1 MTNGEIVE
9 DLYLRYRSKIYGYL
23 YNHLRNREDAEDLLS
38 EVFAKIVEKID
49 SYDSSKATYS
59 TWIFTITRNT
69 LISHY
74 RSGSSGGERTDYE
87 DLVIVDTGETP
98 EESYLRTDSMN
109 QLAESLEQLPKR
121 DRDIIIARYY
131 YDYSFKKIGELMGLT
146 EGNARVIHT
155 RAVEKLKKIYEK
167 NY

>member
-9 DLYLRYRSKIYGYL
+9 ELYLRYRSKIYGYL
-23 YNHLRNREDAEDLLS
+23 YNHLRSREDAEDLLS

-69 LISHY
+69 LISFY
-74 RSGSSGGERTDYE
+74 RSGSSNAETVDYDNVTLIDE
-87 DLVIVDTGETP
+87 SVGP
-98 EESYLRTDSMN
+98 EESFLREESMN
-109 QLAESLEQLPKR
+109 LLAECLEQLPKR
-121 DRDIIIARYY
+121 DKDIIIARYY
-131 YDYSFKKIGELMGLT
+131 YDYSFRKIGELMGLT

-167 NY
+167 VS

>member
-38 EVFAKIVEKID
+38 DVFAKIVEKIG

-69 LISHY
+69 LISFY
-74 RSGSSGGERTDYE
+74 RLNSSNAEMVGYDNVTLVDE
-87 DLVIVDTGETP
+87 DIGP
-98 EESYLRTDSMN
+98 EENFLKEESMN
-109 QLAESLEQLPKR
+109 LLAECLEQLPKR
-121 DRDIIIARYY
+121 DKDIIIARYY
-131 YDYSFKKIGELMGLT
+131 YDYSFRKIGELMGLT
-146 EGNARVIHT
+146 ESNARVIHM
-155 RAVEKLKKIYEK
+155 RAVEKLRKIYEK
-167 NY
+167 VS